1 MNIHIL
7 AMTTC
12 PPHGVRGW
20 GGWGYGGGNDP
31 CAGSETI
38 RLNSLCIPQG
48 GRGGRGGGV
57 SGGLKS
63 FCREKGGGTEKCLK
77 TGRGIASFLDV
88 IGRLRIC
95 KSHLGICNLLI
106 NYYTSTKF

>member
-1 MNIHIL
+1 M
-7 AMTTC
+7 
-12 PPHGVRGW
+12 
-20 GGWGYGGGNDP
+20 
-31 CAGSETI
+31 
-38 RLNSLCIPQG
+38 
-48 GRGGRGGGV
+48 
-57 SGGLKS
+57 GLKS